1 MVCLSYGNKPR
12 VGLRQSATADR
23 HMLMTDTQADTLL
36 LRQKLASDHVPIA
49 EIPKP
54 SCAYHQSIA
63 EYVITIF

>member
-1 MVCLSYGNKPR
+1 
-12 VGLRQSATADR
+12 
-23 HMLMTDTQADTLL
+23 MTDTQADTLL